1 MHNRED
7 TINSI
12 IRHLSVLKE
21 EVELRSKV
29 NLQDINVHAEQ
40 FYKILLNNIFNYK
53 LENINIVEQNAA
65 VIDLGDSENKIA
77 IQVTSNN
84 SKYKIKETVK
94 AYNNKELYNSYDR
107 LIILVIKD
115 KIKRTDVLEYD
126 DFSFDMDKDVVD
138 VPYLIRHIQN
148 IEDLDLLT
156 KINDWLWR
164 ELVQKHYDS
173 RKQSKA
179 NEVNTFIKMIDILSN
194 EENHRTFELEEEPDP
209 EYKIETRFEDYAP
222 LLKGQYVDLYTDYGY
237 ALSQAEG
244 DTDITTVKV
253 RKVAL
258 YLKDVSNKYLISSDN
273 NPQTALD
280 NLCSYFSDF
289 FKKDGLAYDDM
300 AIKFYLIHQ
309 LIKCNVFPN

>member
-29 NLQDINVHAEQ
+29 NLQDINVHSEQ
-40 FYKILLNNIFNYK
+40 FYKILLNDIFKYK

-65 VIDLGDSENKIA
+65 VIDLGDNENKIA

-84 SKYKIKETVK
+84 SKDKIKETVK
-94 AYNNKELYNSYDR
+94 AFNDKELYKIYDK
-107 LIILVIKD
+107 LIILIIKD
-115 KIKRTDVLEYD
+115 KIKRTDVIEND
-126 DFSFDMDKDVVD
+126 NFSFDMDKDVMD
-138 VPYLIRHIQN
+138 VPQIIRYIQG
-148 IEDLDLLT
+148 IDELELLY
-156 KINDWLWR
+156 KINDWLWN
-164 ELVQKHYDS
+164 ELVTKHYDS

-179 NEVNTFIKMIDILSN
+179 NEVNTFITMIDIISD
-194 EENHRTFELEEEPDP
+194 EENHKVFELETEPDP
-209 EYKIETRFEDYAP
+209 EYKIETRFKDYASF
-222 LLKGQYVDLYTDYGY
+222 LKGQYVDLYTDYGY
-237 ALSQAEG
+237 ALNQAEG
-244 DTDITTVKV
+244 GSDITTVKV

-273 NPQTALD
+273 NPQSALD
-280 NLCSYFSDF
+280 NLCDYFSNI
-289 FKKDGLAYDDM
+289 FKKDGLSYDEM